1 MNELVVSIKLG
12 CIVKHTDFQRRLSAQ
27 DKLSE
32 LIKILLKNGDTVISS
47 TLAAELQVSARTI
60 RNYVHEIN
68 GLGDNDVIKANNN
81 GYYISNK
88 LAATELLR
96 IQQQVGTHI
105 PQNSSER
112 FTYIVQKLLRNNSL
126 DSFSLANELY
136 ISYGTLKRTILYS
149 NKKLERWKIKISSAH
164 DQLSLLGN
172 ESSKRQLFSYLIYRE
187 NTGNLLNSNYLK
199 ESFGQEATSKIQ
211 TMINQIIDHYNL
223 RLNEFSYNNLLLHL
237 LILVSRL
244 AIGKTINQ
252 PVTTSDSKVGPYTKD
267 LAKLIEKNFSA
278 NITSSEIQEIDILFK
293 SNANLYSELVDQK
306 YFAPTFREKV
316 QTIINKVES
325 MYLVNLHSQTFI
337 RPFSIHLYNL
347 IYRLKHHSV
356 LHNPIKIDISNNFP
370 LIYDIATYVAFQI
383 NELWHFK
390 IAEDEIAFIALH
402 IGAEIERQKQAPEKL
417 KAAIVIP
424 TYLNIGEQVFDF
436 FRRNF
441 SKDISIVKQSDQIFD
456 NDNLSTYDLV
466 FLIMISNEKNQLN
479 SRYIQLDPFQLNEQK
494 GKIQAAIEQ
503 ATLHRK
509 KELFKENATNF
520 FTNDLFWNLN
530 QNTTKKKLTK
540 DICNKMKSLGI
551 IAPNFYQE
559 ILQREAMGSTA
570 FKQIAIVHPM
580 DYNAKQTK
588 VAVALSQTGIKWDN
602 KVVNIIFIISIS
614 KEYKDEFRNIYEN
627 LMAFLSDKQ
636 TFKKVLSAQTI
647 EEFYMNL
654 LS

>member
-1 MNELVVSIKLG
+1 M
-12 CIVKHTDFQRRLSAQ
+12 Q

-32 LIKILLKNGDTVISS
+32 LIKILLKNEDTVISS

-112 FTYIVQKLLRNNSL
+112 FTYIVQKLLRNNSS

-417 KAAIVIP
+417 KAAIIIP

-530 QNTTKKKLTK
+530 QNTTKKKLTM

>member
-1 MNELVVSIKLG
+1 M
-12 CIVKHTDFQRRLSAQ
+12 Q

-32 LIKILLKNGDTVISS
+32 LIKILLKNEDTVISS

-68 GLGDNDVIKANNN
+68 SLGDNDVIKANNN

-417 KAAIVIP
+417 KAAIIIP

>member
-1 MNELVVSIKLG
+1 M
-12 CIVKHTDFQRRLSAQ
+12 Q

-32 LIKILLKNGDTVISS
+32 LIKILLKNEDTVISS

-68 GLGDNDVIKANNN
+68 SLGDNDVIKANNN